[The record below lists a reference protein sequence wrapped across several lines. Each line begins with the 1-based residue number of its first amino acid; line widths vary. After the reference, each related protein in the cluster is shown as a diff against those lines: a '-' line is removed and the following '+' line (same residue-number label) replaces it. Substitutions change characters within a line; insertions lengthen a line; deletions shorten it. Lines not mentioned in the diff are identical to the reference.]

1 MTPPQCQHLHRE
13 CPKISPIYAVDTFD
27 IFRFYTTCCV
37 CVHAKIRSYTS
48 GDVHS
53 CEDMPK
59 HVSTILPVVS
69 WEERL
74 MRILDIFVQVQNNHL
89 PVLRPV
95 THRISLEE
103 EPDVK
108 VIRVQ

>member
-1 MTPPQCQHLHRE
+1 M
-13 CPKISPIYAVDTFD
+13 KIFSIG
-27 IFRFYTTCCV
+27 TTLI
-37 CVHAKIRSYTS
+37 H
-48 GDVHS
+48 D
-53 CEDMPK
+53 
-59 HVSTILPVVS
+59 LPRIAGPS

-108 VIRVQ
+108 VVRVQ